1 MKIEREL
8 YKNKAY
14 LQERF
19 HRNQDIKFRDFSVG
33 CRDGCVIFVDGM
45 TNKAE
50 INEFV
55 LMVMQ
60 RERPR
65 ERCGRTSSPAGG
77 CGKNSEAKAQS
88 ANPFEVGSRKRSE
101 GRQRIGREGTPE
113 RASAESPSVENPSGG
128 NPEPGISAAESLSV
142 GNSEPGI
149 SAAEDPSVRERDVG
163 QESMEQLLERVVATA
178 EAELCT
184 DADKLVQ
191 AVLDGDCVLLM
202 DGEEQALIAGVKQWD
217 TRGIVEPPTS
227 AVLKGPREGF
237 NEDLKT
243 NTILL
248 RRRIRSDRLVFES
261 YQAGRYSNTKV
272 MVAYLD
278 DIVDKKVLREVVD
291 KIKAIDIDGI
301 IDSSYLAKYL
311 DIRSYSIFQQVGT
324 SEKPDIVAAKLL
336 EGRIAVFVDG
346 SPIVLTVP
354 YLLLEAFQSPED
366 YYERRFRA
374 TFVRI
379 LRYIGLFLAVLV
391 PAFYVSAQV
400 FNLGLIPLRFTI
412 TILNSIKG
420 IPLSPASEMF
430 FVVLIFEIL
439 NEASIRMPKY
449 VGMALS
455 IVGALVLGE
464 TAVSAGIVS
473 TPTLMIMA
481 LSAISLYTVPELQG
495 TLSLLRI
502 VFLFIAGMIGIF
514 GIILGGIFLMNY
526 LFGLEAY
533 GTPYTAPYAPL
544 IRDDLKDSILKDEL
558 LDMRTRPE
566 SIRHRNRIRLKRGE
580 EKQPKTRNR

>member
-1 MKIEREL
+1 MQKNFKKCIMRPVNGFRNYYSMFEGKCQTKNALFSETTPFRRVRMFLRRKPRIIAAKRKIICIPMKIESKLE
-8 YKNKAY
+8 KNKAY
-14 LQERF
+14 LQQRF
-19 HRNQDIKFRDFSVG
+19 HENSDIKLRDFTESG
-33 CRDGCVIFVDGM
+33 RDGCVIFIDGM

-60 RERPR
+60 R
-65 ERCGRTSSPAGG
+65 GDSSAAP
-77 CGKNSEAKAQS
+77 
-88 ANPFEVGSRKRSE
+88 
-101 GRQRIGREGTPE
+101 GTPE
-113 RASAESPSVENPSGG
+113 EHAQKPQEGVKKGRKGKPAGSAEAAQRN
-128 NPEPGISAAESLSV
+128 SA
-142 GNSEPGI
+142 
-149 SAAEDPSVRERDVG
+149 
-163 QESMEQLLERVVATA
+163 QETMEQVLERVVATA
-178 EAELCT
+178 EAEICT
-184 DADKLVQ
+184 DMDKVVQ
-191 AVLDGDCVLLM
+191 AVLDGDCVLLL
-202 DGEEQALIAGVKQWD
+202 DGEAKALIAGVKKWD

-248 RRRIRSDRLVFES
+248 RRKLRSDQLVFEN
-261 YQAGRYSNTKV
+261 YQVGRYSNTKV
-272 MVAYLD
+272 MVAYID
-278 DIVDKKVLREVVD
+278 DIVDKKVLKEVTD
-291 KIKAIDIDGI
+291 KIKAIDIDGV

-311 DIRSYSIFQQVGT
+311 DIRAYSIFQQIGT

-336 EGRIAVFVDG
+336 EGRIAIFVDG

-354 YLLLEAFQSPED
+354 FLLLEAFQSPED
-366 YYERRFRA
+366 YFERRFRA
-374 TFVRI
+374 SFVRI
-379 LRYIGLFLAVLV
+379 IRFIGVLMAVLV

-400 FNLGLIPLRFTI
+400 FNLGMIPLRFTI

-502 VFLFIAGMIGIF
+502 IFLFIAGMIGIF
-514 GIILGGIFLMNY
+514 GVILGAIFLMNY
-526 LFGLEAY
+526 LFELETY
-533 GTPYTAPYAPL
+533 GTPYTAPFAPL
-544 IRDDLKDSILKDEL
+544 IRDDLKDGVFKSEL
-558 LDMRTRPE
+558 IDMQTRPY
-566 SIRHRNRIRLKRGE
+566 SIRHRNRVRMKRPVKG
-580 EKQPKTRNR
+580 KDDN

>member
-1 MKIEREL
+1 MKIERKL
-8 YKNKAY
+8 DKNKAY

-19 HRNQDIKFRDFSVG
+19 HQNSDIKFRDFTVG
-33 CRDGCVIFVDGM
+33 GRDGCVIFVDGM

-60 RERPR
+60 RDQ
-65 ERCGRTSSPAGG
+65 T
-77 CGKNSEAKAQS
+77 Q
-88 ANPFEVGSRKRSE
+88 
-101 GRQRIGREGTPE
+101 
-113 RASAESPSVENPSGG
+113 
-128 NPEPGISAAESLSV
+128 
-142 GNSEPGI
+142 NSEPSLPEGHEQI
-149 SAAEDPSVRERDVG
+149 PQSQGGAGRRAGAKAKDSKSSQAKSQNQSESQQQTGQESAQEQAAGGSQAAG
-163 QESMEQLLERVVATA
+163 QESMEQVLERVIATA

-184 DADKLVQ
+184 DMNKIVQ
-191 AVLDGDCVLLM
+191 AVLDGDCVLLL
-202 DGEEQALIAGVKQWD
+202 DGEEKALIAGVKQWD

-248 RRRIRSDRLVFES
+248 RRKIRSDQLVFEN
-261 YQAGRYSNTKV
+261 YQVGKYSNTKV
-272 MVAYLD
+272 MVAYID
-278 DIVDKKVLREVVD
+278 DVVDKKILGEVVN
-291 KIKAIDIDGI
+291 KIKAIDIDGV

-311 DIRSYSIFQQVGT
+311 DIRTYSIFQQVGT

-336 EGRIAVFVDG
+336 EGRIAIFVDG
-346 SPIVLTVP
+346 SPIVLTIP

-379 LRYIGLFLAVLV
+379 LRYFGLFLAVLV

-502 VFLFIAGMIGIF
+502 IFLFIAGMIGIF

-526 LFGLEAY
+526 LFELEAY

-544 IRDDLKDSILKDEL
+544 IRDDLKDSIFKDEL
-558 LDMRTRPE
+558 LDMQTRPE
-566 SIRHRNRIRLKRGE
+566 SIRHRNRIRLKRQE
-580 EKQPKTRNR
+580 VKPPKSNKR